1 MSTKDIGALG
11 SSVTII
17 AVPTFPQGI
26 VVRDFA
32 SDTDPW
38 VVDDVEVTNTEVGV
52 NGDVVSW
59 HKATT
64 LSAQLSVIPNG
75 ESDKNLQ
82 ILVNANRGAKNKVA
96 TNDDITVIVASPD
109 GTLETYTGGV
119 ITAGKI
125 GKSFGSD
132 GKIRTGTYS
141 FVFANKI

>member
-1 MSTKDIGALG
+1 MANDIGALG
-11 SSVTII
+11 SSITII

-26 VVRDFA
+26 VVKDFA

-38 VVDDVEVTNTEVGV
+38 VVEDVEVTNTEVGV

-64 LSAQLSVIPNG
+64 IPAVLSVIPNG

-96 TNDDITVIVASPD
+96 TNDDITVIVTSPD
-109 GTLETYTGGV
+109 GTMETYTGGV
-119 ITAGKI
+119 ISAGKI
-125 GKSFGSD
+125 GKSISND

-141 FVFANKI
+141 FTFANKI

>member
-1 MSTKDIGALG
+1 MAKDIGALG

-26 VVRDFA
+26 VVKDFA
-32 SDTDPW
+32 TDTDPL

-59 HKATT
+59 HRATT
-64 LSAQLSVIPNG
+64 IPVTLSVIPNG
-75 ESDKNLQ
+75 ESDRNLQ

-96 TNDDITVIVASPD
+96 TNDDITMIVASPD
-109 GTLETYTGGV
+109 GTMETYTGGV
-119 ITAGKI
+119 IVSGKI
-125 GKSFGSD
+125 GKSIGSD
-132 GKIRTGTYS
+132 GKVRTGTYS

>member
-1 MSTKDIGALG
+1 MAKDIGALG

-26 VVRDFA
+26 VIRDFA
-32 SDTDPW
+32 SDTDPL

-59 HKATT
+59 HRATT
-64 LSAQLSVIPNG
+64 IPVTLSVIPNG

-96 TNDDITVIVASPD
+96 TNDDITMIVASPD
-109 GTLETYTGGV
+109 GTMETYTGGV
-119 ITAGKI
+119 ITSGKI
-125 GKSFGSD
+125 GKSIGSD
-132 GKIRTGTYS
+132 GKVRTGTYS